1 MPFGDSEIASP
12 ADQGGMDR
20 DRSSAVR
27 APDAAHS
34 EAMDSLAWS
43 RGAQIAFVGAAMP
56 LLVLLLAVAPYL
68 LSHYVVNRHDRFNYV
83 PPPLGGDRALE
94 GHWTDA
100 PLAPARLVEINTAE
114 RGFGWIVAD
123 DDRVVGVFPSASGR
137 VGQVF
142 ASVGQA
148 VAKDAPLFSIRPM
161 RSSAGAG
168 GSFTDIVVASPIA
181 GTITEIDVA
190 PGAAVKAGQAHT
202 AASALVAD
210 LSSVWLAADV
220 APTLARALRVDATV
234 EVHPTALADRTFA
247 GRVLTVSP
255 VDPATGRA
263 TVRIRID
270 NADGALKPDMLATFS
285 TPAIADEALVVP
297 EGAVLFENGAARVF
311 VMERESDAPGA
322 SKKLVARAIRVGRI
336 EDGWVE
342 ATEGLKPGDEVEAT
356 DAVFIDRAA
365 KGY

>member
-1 MPFGDSEIASP
+1 
-12 ADQGGMDR
+12 MDR
-20 DRSSAVR
+20 DGSSAVR
-27 APDAAHS
+27 VPDAAHS

-43 RGAQIAFVGAAMP
+43 RGAQIVFVGAAMP
-56 LLVLLLAVAPYL
+56 LLILLLAVAPYL

-83 PPPLGGDRALE
+83 PPPLGGDHALE

-100 PLAPARLVEINTAE
+100 PLSPARLVEINTAKL
-114 RGFGWIVAD
+114 GFGWIIPD
-123 DDRVVGVFPSASGR
+123 DDRVVGVFPSTSGT

-142 ASVGQA
+142 ASDGQF
-148 VAKDAPLFSIRPM
+148 VAKDTPLFSIRPM
-161 RSSAGAG
+161 QTSAGAG
-168 GSFTDIVVASPIA
+168 GSFADIVVASPIA
-181 GTITEIDVA
+181 GTITEIKVA
-190 PGAAVKAGQAHT
+190 PGAAVRVGQAQT
-202 AASALVAD
+202 AVAAVVAD

-220 APTLARALRVDATV
+220 APTLAHALHLDTTV
-234 EVHPTALADRTFA
+234 EVHSTAHADRTFA
-247 GRVLTVSP
+247 GRMLSVSS

-263 TVRIRID
+263 AVRIRID
-270 NADGALKPDMLATFS
+270 NADGALKLNTLATFS
-285 TPAIADEALVVP
+285 TPGGTDEALVVP
-297 EGAVLFENGAARVF
+297 ESAVLFENGAARVF

-356 DAVFIDRAA
+356 DAAFIDRAA